1 MGMFDQQSGMFADPM
16 GFGAGAQGG
25 LASILGDYLRSVV
38 SGQVAANGALG
49 QNNYDPNR
57 SLAQNAL
64 NPQALANATDIAMG
78 VSGGGL
84 QTYRAYKGMLP
95 YDWQKAPVYD
105 GRGNVVR
112 PGTYEMVKEFNST
125 RGPFSGFF
133 SDDPAVASRFAQI
146 YNGAVYP
153 VDATLNNPQVINAGG
168 KPAGAFQF
176 GDMAR
181 THGTLDEMKK
191 FIRALYDPKSPYD
204 GAILKNTKDEGTIY
218 VPRSSSQVRSIFE

>member
-1 MGMFDQQSGMFADPM
+1 MFADPM
-16 GFGAGAQGG
+16 SGGMFGGVGGGDQSG
-25 LASILGDYLRSVV
+25 LAGILTEYARNVM
-38 SGQVAANGALG
+38 SGQIAAGGALG
-49 QNNYDPNR
+49 QNYYDPNR
-57 SLAQNAL
+57 SFAQNAL
-64 NPQALANATDIAMG
+64 DPRAIAQATDVAMG

-84 QTYRAYKGMLP
+84 GTYRAYKGMLP
-95 YDWQKAPVYD
+95 YDWTKAPVRD

-112 PGTYEMVKEFNST
+112 PGTYENITEFNST
-125 RGPFSGFF
+125 RGPFAGFF

-153 VDATLNNPQVINAGG
+153 VDATLNNPQIINAAG

-181 THGTLDEMKK
+181 EHGTLEEMKK

-204 GAILKNTKDEGTIY
+204 GAILRNTKDEGTIY
-218 VPRSSSQVRSIFE
+218 VPRSPSQVRSIFE